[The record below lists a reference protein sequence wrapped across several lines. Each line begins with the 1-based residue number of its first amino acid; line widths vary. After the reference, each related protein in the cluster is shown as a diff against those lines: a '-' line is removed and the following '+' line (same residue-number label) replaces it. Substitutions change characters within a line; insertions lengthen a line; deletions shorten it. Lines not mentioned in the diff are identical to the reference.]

1 MDIKQLEIAIKAV
14 QIFSETHPKP
24 SQGTQTQAAEMLGI
38 SRQTVSRM
46 IRTSSFSLNKCGMVS
61 ILEIDL
67 ILCARNISYK
77 KSCKKF
83 DY

>member
-1 MDIKQLEIAIKAV
+1 MDMEQLEIAIKAV
-14 QIFSETHPKP
+14 QIFSETHPRP
-24 SQGTQTQAAEMLGI
+24 SQVTQIQAAEMLGI

-46 IRTSSFSLNKCGMVS
+46 VRTGSFSLNKCGMVP

-67 ILCARNISYK
+67 ILCARNMSYK